1 MKKHLAG
8 VIPVSGIKSDFNMP
22 WHESL
27 MPIGPNYLAVERS
40 VAECAYA
47 GCDSIWIVC
56 DDSVSPLVRYQIG
69 EKIQDPVY
77 SYRHY
82 EFDKQGVKKPI
93 RIYYVP
99 ISIKDINRRDNLAWS
114 AIFGAKT
121 SRQITKALSRHFIPD
136 TYFISWPYG
145 YYAPFFMREHR
156 KALRL
161 KPFLLS
167 HNGETAKQGKYL
179 SFTIT
184 NSQLDALLEESIS
197 TSSGMYQF
205 DESGNRSLIPME
217 ERFSYRKFDLK
228 EVFSNLDFSGYT
240 RINIEDY
247 IRIDNWKDYCAF
259 LAENPEIRKPALLKY
274 SEWNQVGVDDE

>member
-8 VIPVSGIKSDFNMP
+8 IIPVSGIKSDFNMP

-47 GCDSIWIVC
+47 GCDSIWVVC
-56 DDSVSPLVRYQIG
+56 DDDVSPLIRYQVG

-99 ISIKDINRRDNLAWS
+99 ISIKDVNRRDNLAWS
-114 AIFGAKT
+114 AIFGANT
-121 SRQITKALSRHFIPD
+121 SRKITKALSKHFIPD

-145 YYAPFFMREHR
+145 YYAPFFLREHR
-156 KALRL
+156 KTLRL
-161 KPFLLS
+161 KPLLVS
-167 HNGETAKQGKYL
+167 HDESTVKDGKYL
-179 SFTIT
+179 SFTMT
-184 NSQLDALLEESIS
+184 NEQLDALLVESVS

-205 DESGNRSLIPME
+205 DANGNRSLIPLD

-228 EVFSNLDFSGYT
+228 EVFSNLDFSDYVHT
-240 RINIEDY
+240 NIEDY
-247 IRIDNWKDYCAF
+247 NRIDNWVDYCSF
-259 LAENPEIRKPALLKY
+259 LANNPEIENLRF
-274 SEWNQVGVDDE
+274 